1 MLDIEKIKQIVRLQ
15 MSRIKTAE
23 TVINILQPINSQVLV
38 CYKSTKCTIC
48 LHFLAL
54 KHFDLLPL
62 VIRITTV
69 PVFYIKDYFL
79 KKYLKANIFIWLFVE
94 GTTGGLL

>member
-1 MLDIEKIKQIVRLQ
+1 MLDIEKIKQIVSLQ

-62 VIRITTV
+62 VILCEDELQLYQFFIQK
-69 PVFYIKDYFL
+69 I
-79 KKYLKANIFIWLFVE
+79 IF
-94 GTTGGLL
+94 